1 MVLSV
6 TNKPID
12 PLEAYGRI
20 SKNRAGSV
28 VFHYAVVKDLKKGD
42 GGVTT
47 CIEYQAATGAE
58 VELAAIAAELQ
69 EKWKIEDLLLIRRV
83 GCLGV
88 GDIISLVAVNS
99 PNSEDAF
106 AACKEGI
113 NRLKKMTTFKKQ
125 EIFEAA

>member
-6 TNKPID
+6 TKKPID

-28 VFHYAVVKDLKKGD
+28 VFHYAVVKELKGD
-42 GGVTT
+42 GGVTNS
-47 CIEYQAATGAE
+47 IEYHAATGAE
-58 VELAAIAAELQ
+58 VELAAISAELQ

>member
-1 MVLSV
+1 MVLAV
-6 TNKPID
+6 TDKPID

-28 VFHYAVVKDLKKGD
+28 VFHYAVVKEMSGD
-42 GGVTT
+42 GGVTS
-47 CIEYQAATGAE
+47 CIEYQAAAGAE

-69 EKWKIEDLLLIRRV
+69 EKWKIEDLLLIRRI
-83 GCLGV
+83 GCLEV

-106 AACKEGI
+106 AACKAGI
-113 NRLKKMTTFKKQ
+113 SRLKRMTTFKKQ
-125 EIFEAA
+125 EIFAAA